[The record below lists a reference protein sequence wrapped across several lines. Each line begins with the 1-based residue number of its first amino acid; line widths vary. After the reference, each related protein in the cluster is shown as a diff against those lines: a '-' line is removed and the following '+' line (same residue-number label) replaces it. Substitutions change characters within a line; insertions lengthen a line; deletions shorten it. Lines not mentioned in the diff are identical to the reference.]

1 MRYEGMVY
9 RPPSE
14 AGSLIIQAT
23 VGCPH
28 NKCTFCAMYKG
39 SKFKIRSVGDIKED
53 LAMARDY
60 YGSGIRSVFFA
71 DGNTIIMKTKDL
83 VEIFSYTMET
93 FPQLERI
100 TLYGSARFI
109 LLKTAEDLALLR
121 EAGLKR
127 IHSGLESGDD
137 EVLALL
143 NKGVTAAGA
152 IEAGR
157 RVVEAGIEL
166 SEYYIVGGGGEA
178 LSRQHAVNSAGTLNA
193 INPQFIRLRTM
204 MPAPKAPLY
213 EWFKEGSFTLLKPH
227 QALQE
232 TRLFIENLEG
242 IDSWLYSDHVS
253 NYWPVNGKLPGD
265 KEKMLAAVD
274 YALSLDEKRFRHPE
288 AGTL

>member
-39 SKFKIRSVGDIKED
+39 SKFKIRPVKDIKED
-53 LAMARDY
+53 LDMARDT
-60 YGSGIRSVFFA
+60 YGSGLQSIFFA

-83 VEIFSYTMET
+83 VEIFTYTMQL
-93 FPQLERI
+93 FPGLERI

-137 EVLALL
+137 AVLALL

-178 LSRQHAVNSAGTLNA
+178 LSRQHALNSAKTLSA

-204 MPAPKAPLY
+204 MPIRKAPLY
-213 EWFKEGSFTLLKPH
+213 ELYKEGSFTLLRPH

-232 TRLFIENLEG
+232 TRLLLENLEG
-242 IDSWLYSDHVS
+242 VDSWLYSDHVS
-253 NYWPVNGKLPGD
+253 NYWPVNGKLPED
-265 KEKMLAAVD
+265 REKMLAAVD
-274 YALSLDEKRFRHPE
+274 YALSLEEGKFRRPE
-288 AGTL
+288 EGRL

>member
-39 SKFKIRSVGDIKED
+39 SKFKIRSVQEIKED
-53 LAMARDY
+53 LDMARDY
-60 YGSGIRSVFFA
+60 YGSGLQSIFFA

-83 VEIFSYTMET
+83 VEIFTYTMEL
-93 FPQLERI
+93 FPHLERI

-109 LLKTAEDLALLR
+109 LLKTAADLALLQQ
-121 EAGLKR
+121 AGLKR

-137 EVLALL
+137 EVLTLL

-166 SEYYIVGGGGEA
+166 SEYYIVGAGGEK
-178 LSRQHAVNSAGTLNA
+178 LSRQHALNSAKTLSA
-193 INPQFIRLRTM
+193 INPHFIRLRTM
-204 MPAPKAPLY
+204 MPIRRAPLY
-213 EWFKEGSFTLLKPH
+213 EMYKEGSFTLLRPH
-227 QALQE
+227 QALKE
-232 TRLFIENLEG
+232 TRLLIENLAG
-242 IDSWLYSDHVS
+242 VDSWLYSDHVS
-253 NYWPVNGKLPGD
+253 NYWPVNGKLPQ
-265 KEKMLAAVD
+265 ERERMLAAID
-274 YALSLDEKRFRHPE
+274 EALRLPEEKFRHQE
-288 AGTL
+288 AGRL

>member
-39 SKFKIRSVGDIKED
+39 SKFKIRPVKDIKED
-53 LAMARDY
+53 LNMARDY
-60 YGSGIRSVFFA
+60 YGPGLESIFFA

-83 VEIFSYTMET
+83 VEIFTYTMEL
-93 FPQLERI
+93 FPHLERI
-100 TLYGSARFI
+100 TLYGSARFL
-109 LLKTAEDLALLR
+109 LLKSAEDLALLR
-121 EAGLKR
+121 QAGLKR

-157 RVVEAGIEL
+157 RVVDAGIEL

-178 LSRQHAVNSAGTLNA
+178 LSRQHAIHSAQTLNA
-193 INPQFIRLRTM
+193 INPHFIRLRTM
-204 MPAPKAPLY
+204 MPIRKAPLY
-213 EWFKEGSFTLLKPH
+213 QLFKEGSFTLLRPH

-232 TRLFIENLEG
+232 TRLFLENLEG

-253 NYWPVNGKLPGD
+253 NYWPVNGKLPED
-265 KEKMLAAVD
+265 REKMVATVD
-274 YALSLDEKRFRHPE
+274 YALSLDEKKFRHPE
-288 AGTL
+288 EGRL